1 MRQPQNAKR
10 GRGRGRRGNGNN
22 HHNHVPNRN
31 TSYESN
37 GPDVKLRGN
46 AQQLHEK
53 YMALAHD
60 AASAGERISA
70 EAYTQFAD
78 HYFRLHQAAVGVAE
92 TKRQQDQ
99 AAAAVSAEA
108 AAGDADNGEA
118 GAGEVSSGD
127 ILSDGNDADAT
138 PAVVHDTADTADVKP
153 ARRRGRQNG
162 KSAAAADDADV
173 RHFDPLAAL
182 DGGLDGL
189 DCWRILCPQIATL
202 LADAG
207 AAFVEIGA
215 GQGKAVGR
223 LGVAN
228 KLCVAG
234 SFADLSGHERCLQ
247 FQKEI

>member
-92 TKRQQDQ
+92 TKRQQDL
-99 AAAAVSAEA
+99 AAAAVTADASSGEAESGESASSEA
-108 AAGDADNGEA
+108 TTSAISSDNHGAAEPAAGD
-118 GAGEVSSGD
+118 
-127 ILSDGNDADAT
+127 SDDSAA
-138 PAVVHDTADTADVKP
+138 AEP
-153 ARRRGRQNG
+153 ARRRRRSNG
-162 KSAAAADDADV
+162 KSADSSDNADTASKPSGA
-173 RHFDPLAAL
+173 PLS
-182 DGGLDGL
+182 
-189 DCWRILCPQIATL
+189 PSQ
-202 LADAG
+202 LAEAVQD
-207 AAFVEIGA
+207 
-215 GQGKAVGR
+215 KAV
-223 LGVAN
+223 A
-228 KLCVAG
+228 
-234 SFADLSGHERCLQ
+234 S
-247 FQKEI
+247 

>member
-53 YMALAHD
+53 YMGLAHD

-78 HYFRLHQAAVGVAE
+78 HYFRLHQAAVGFAE

-99 AAAAVSAEA
+99 AAAAVA
-108 AAGDADNGEA
+108 ASDQATSGAASDETSSDTDDA
-118 GAGEVSSGD
+118 
-127 ILSDGNDADAT
+127 ADT
-138 PAVVHDTADTADVKP
+138 DDTADAKADAKP
-153 ARRRGRQNG
+153 ARGRGRSNG
-162 KSAAAADDADV
+162 KSAASSDDT
-173 RHFDPLAAL
+173 
-182 DGGLDGL
+182 GN
-189 DCWRILCPQIATL
+189 
-202 LADAG
+202 DAG
-207 AAFVEIGA
+207 DDTAKPAASAVETLSPA
-215 GQGKAVGR
+215 QLAEAVQDKA
-223 LGVAN
+223 A
-228 KLCVAG
+228 A
-234 SFADLSGHERCLQ
+234 S
-247 FQKEI
+247 

>member
-99 AAAAVSAEA
+99 AAAAVSADVASGDAGSADAPTGDIAVDVSESAPA
-108 AAGDADNGEA
+108 AARDNG
-118 GAGEVSSGD
+118 GNGD
-127 ILSDGNDADAT
+127 F
-138 PAVVHDTADTADVKP
+138 KP
-153 ARRRGRQNG
+153 AQRRSRQNG
-162 KSAAAADDADV
+162 KN
-173 RHFDPLAAL
+173 RLLPLM
-182 DGGLDGL
+182 
-189 DCWRILCPQIATL
+189 I
-202 LADAG
+202 
-207 AAFVEIGA
+207 
-215 GQGKAVGR
+215 
-223 LGVAN
+223 
-228 KLCVAG
+228 
-234 SFADLSGHERCLQ
+234 
-247 FQKEI
+247 